1 MKRRAHN
8 KEEGI
13 GNRESASYAKKSGS
27 WYIGCDR
34 CIVTPGEKCPI
45 CGHTQ
50 HKNGN
55 KRRRK
60 GA

>member
-1 MKRRAHN
+1 VKRRAHN

-27 WYIGCDR
+27 WCMCCDSYV
-34 CIVTPGEKCPI
+34 ITPGEKCPN
-45 CGHTQ
+45 CGHVQ
-50 HKNGN
+50 HKHGN

-60 GA
+60 GE